1 MPVKLLGF
9 HTHIGSQITDLAAFQ
24 LVLGKLIELG
34 TALRTAGQKFE
45 VVNIGGGFPVSY
57 VTQAEWDEILRRIRD
72 GFLAAK
78 AGDTRARYTSG
89 ATHLAASPWGL
100 MACRPRRG
108 RASSLLPLRQG
119 GHARGDSLK

>member
-1 MPVKLLGF
+1 
-9 HTHIGSQITDLAAFQ
+9 
-24 LVLGKLIELG
+24 VLGKLIELG

-78 AGDTRARYTSG
+78 AGDPSKIYSG
-89 ATHLAASPWGL
+89 ATHLAASQMGPDGV
-100 MACRPRRG
+100 PTTT
-108 RASSLLPLRQG
+108 PLRQG